1 MKLVLASNSPRRKE
15 LLSGLGFEYEVRTLP
30 GLDESYP
37 DGLSMEEIPQYISR
51 KKAAAY
57 SLDADELLITA
68 DTIVWL
74 DGEVLGKPADEE
86 EARQMLRKLSGK
98 THQVVTGV
106 TLMYNERCTK
116 DEEQCTKDN
125 GQWSMVNGIKQHS
138 FASVSQVTFAQLSDE
153 EIDYYVNRYRPLDKA
168 GAYGIQEWIG
178 YIGVTSIQGSYFNVM
193 GLPVQ
198 RLYTEMKKLNLIRG
212 CFSTTARL

>member
-1 MKLVLASNSPRRKE
+1 MKIILASNSPRRKE
-15 LLSGLGFEYEVRTLP
+15 LLAGLGFEYEVRTLP

-57 SLDADELLITA
+57 TLSEDELLITA

-98 THQVVTGV
+98 AHQVVTGV
-106 TLMYNERCTK
+106 TLKTYPHPLPERENSK
-116 DEEQCTKDN
+116 SFPLGEDLGEA
-125 GQWSMVNGIKQHS
+125 VLHS
-138 FASVSQVTFAQLSDE
+138 FSSVSQVTFAQLSDE
-153 EIDYYVNRYRPLDKA
+153 EINYYVSHYRPMDKA

-198 RLYTEMKKLNLIRG
+198 RLYTEMKKLNII
-212 CFSTTARL
+212 